1 MQDEDEDEDE
11 DAGPAVAQA
20 RVWQVRL
27 GPGGPAL
34 AVPAD
39 RTLLAAAEAAGW
51 DWPSSCRNGS
61 CRSCLQRL
69 AAGMVRYT
77 VDWPGVLAEEQRE
90 GWILPCVACP
100 ASDLVV
106 QAPGAHELPVT

>member
-1 MQDEDEDEDE
+1 MQDGKG
-11 DAGPAVAQA
+11 DAA
-20 RVWQVRL
+20 REAPVWQVRL
-27 GPGGPAL
+27 GEGGMPL

-51 DWPSSCRNGS
+51 PWPSSCRNGS

-69 AAGMVRYT
+69 AAGTVRYT
-77 VDWPGVLAEEQRE
+77 VDWPGLLAEERRE

-106 QAPGAHELPVT
+106 LPPAAHVLPVT